1 MNSFCHSSLLLSRSF
16 FASVLLR
23 SRFRRPLRSLC
34 LTAAVCALLL
44 AKPPCAVA
52 QTTTL
57 PSVVPAAAA
66 AAPPVA
72 PPAAAEDQRAEEQV
86 PPKLETITTET
97 LDQLKKKI
105 EAATEIDEEAK
116 KKVLETHQ
124 KAVDALARAVKL
136 ERKLH
141 WIRRLLKV

>member
-1 MNSFCHSSLLLSRSF
+1 M
-16 FASVLLR
+16 
-23 SRFRRPLRSLC
+23 
-34 LTAAVCALLL
+34 CALLL